1 MRRLGVH
8 AVVGVV
14 VGVVV
19 LRCSDVGII
28 GGTLDSRMRPY
39 EGFAVIAEYDNRW
52 EADVAAARLK
62 EAGCDAKV
70 FVGSGM
76 PIASHHTTGDSA
88 VLVVPWHMVETAADL
103 LSSSWSEADPEG
115 EYLDSLYHHRRFVDR
130 PSWVRFTTWMLMIAI
145 PGPLVV
151 VAIWLLWQA
160 LRSIF
165 P

>member
-1 MRRLGVH
+1 MK
-8 AVVGVV
+8 
-14 VGVVV
+14 
-19 LRCSDVGII
+19 
-28 GGTLDSRMRPY
+28 PY

-52 EADVAAARLK
+52 EADVAAARLQ
-62 EAGCDAKV
+62 EAGYDAKV
-70 FVGSGM
+70 FVGSDT
-76 PIASHHTTGDSA
+76 PIVSHPNTGDSA
-88 VLVVPWHMVETAADL
+88 VLVVPRHMAETAADL
-103 LSSSWSEADPEG
+103 LSSDWAEADPEG

-145 PGPLVV
+145 PGPLAV